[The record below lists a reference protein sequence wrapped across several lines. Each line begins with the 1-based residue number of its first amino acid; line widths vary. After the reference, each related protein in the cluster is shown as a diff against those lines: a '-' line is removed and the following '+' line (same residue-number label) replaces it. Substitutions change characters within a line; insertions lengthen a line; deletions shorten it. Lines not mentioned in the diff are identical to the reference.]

1 MKTSGSGTNLYMECA
16 ETAPNSQLEQT
27 TEVKL
32 HRAEESWCAE
42 DKSQMVLKTKFF
54 GVSLSLTLMR
64 VRESSLLFSQVLRF
78 LLQQSVG
85 GAADGVVAAG
95 GHCS

>member
-1 MKTSGSGTNLYMECA
+1 
-16 ETAPNSQLEQT
+16 
-27 TEVKL
+27 
-32 HRAEESWCAE
+32 
-42 DKSQMVLKTKFF
+42 MVLKTKFF